1 MINSTRCAILAK
13 QACATFSQVVQKITP
28 PLRIIF

>member
-1 MINSTRCAILAK
+1 MINFTRCAFMAK

-28 PLRIIF
+28 PLRIIS

>member
-1 MINSTRCAILAK
+1 MINFTRCAFMAK

-28 PLRIIF
+28 PHCE